1 MGACVNDVKTSRAG
15 FWRRIFGFLIDS
27 IVLGVVGIA
36 LGSLFYDELAN
47 LAGPTRLIGLAIGA
61 VYFGVTTSA
70 IGGSRTLGM
79 RATGLKVVSVK
90 GGPLS
95 LPTALWRAILL
106 QAPIMLNG
114 MIVNAS
120 DAVWL
125 KLYGVAVGT
134 IVFGVGLAQIL
145 LLFFNRASGRLVH
158 DLLSGAA
165 VVRVDAQ
172 AAPERDAR
180 GAMVAAGLTV
190 FVSFAAMAGLMQ
202 YGSRFLPEPLT
213 ALSASREAVMTVPT
227 VLGAGVQDNTMTN
240 LSSVGRQ
247 TTRTLVVTA
256 KLRTWPDEPQAL
268 ADRVGAAAVSHYK
281 LAPGQRVRV
290 VLSRGYDIG
299 IAQASNSRSLD
310 YQPPAERKSI

>member
-1 MGACVNDVKTSRAG
+1 MDDVESIRAG
-15 FWRRIFGFLIDS
+15 FWRRILGFLIDG
-27 IVLGVVGIA
+27 IVLGLTGIA
-36 LGSLFYDELAN
+36 LGTSLYDELAN

-79 RATGLKVVSVK
+79 RVTGLKVVSVK

-106 QAPIMLNG
+106 QAPFMLNG
-114 MIVNAS
+114 MIVS
-120 DAVWL
+120 LTDPVWL
-125 KLYGVAVGT
+125 KLYGVVVGT
-134 IVFGVGLAQIL
+134 IVFGAGLAQIL

-165 VVRVDAQ
+165 VVRVEART
-172 AAPERDAR
+172 APERDAR
-180 GAMVAAGLTV
+180 GAMVAAGLAV
-190 FVSFAAMAGLMQ
+190 FVSFAAMAGLTQ
-202 YGSRFLPEPLT
+202 YGSKFLPEPLT
-213 ALSASREAVMTVPT
+213 TMSASREAVMTVPT
-227 VLGAGVQDNTMTN
+227 VLGAWVQDNTMTN
-240 LSSVGRQ
+240 LSGAGRQ
-247 TTRTLVVTA
+247 TTRTLIVTA

-268 ADRVGAAAVSHYK
+268 ADQVGAAALSRYK

-299 IAQASNSRSLD
+299 IAQASNSRTLD
-310 YQPPAERKSI
+310 YQPPAARPST